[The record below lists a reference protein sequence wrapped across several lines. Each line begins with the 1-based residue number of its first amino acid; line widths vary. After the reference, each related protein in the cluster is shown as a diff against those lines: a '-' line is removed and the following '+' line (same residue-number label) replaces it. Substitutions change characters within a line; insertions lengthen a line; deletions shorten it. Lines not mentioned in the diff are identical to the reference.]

1 LIFNFIHMQLIKEI
15 LSQQGLAQTQGRIL
29 KKRDLGKICFL
40 ELSDFTGSMQVV
52 VEKPELL
59 VKLQDLHPQSI
70 ISLSGQ
76 VHTSPQGKTEIH
88 AESLEIIT
96 AVHEVPDLEL
106 QSKQIKENLD
116 TQLKHR
122 AIGLRHKHNKAI
134 FKIQAKIL
142 EAYREFMIQLGCTE
156 IFTPLLLASSS
167 EGGAEIFHVDY
178 FEKQA
183 TLAQSAQLYKQIM
196 VGAFDRV
203 FGLSKCF
210 RAELSNTR
218 RHTTEATQLE
228 FEFGYIQGLE
238 TILEHEEAAVRHM
251 LKKVYSDCQAEM
263 QTLQAPELMVP
274 KKSFPS
280 YSFEQACKVLT
291 EKFNIDTTD
300 WDDLSTEA
308 EKILCQYAR
317 DTYQSDFIFITH
329 IPKGAF
335 YAYRDEK
342 AVIHNVDLLCK
353 EMEISSGGR
362 RMDDYDQLRMSIMAA
377 GMDPKDFSE
386 YLSIFKFGMPPH
398 GGFGL
403 GLERFTMLICNQD
416 NIRQTT
422 LFPSDPKRVA
432 SQQI

>member
-1 LIFNFIHMQLIKEI
+1 MKLIKEI
-15 LSQQGLAQTQGRIL
+15 KEQKELIQTQGRII
-29 KKRDLGKICFL
+29 KKRDLGKIFFL
-40 ELSDFTGSMQVV
+40 ELSDFTGSIQVV

-59 VKLQDLHPQSI
+59 TKLQDLHPETI
-70 ISLSGQ
+70 ISLSAL
-76 VHTSPQGKTEIH
+76 VKKSPSDKPELH
-88 AESLEIIT
+88 AQSLEIIS
-96 AVHEVPDLEL
+96 AVEEVPDLEL
-106 QSKQIKENLD
+106 QSKEIKENLD

-122 AIGLRHKHNKAI
+122 AIGLRHKKNKAI
-134 FKIQAKIL
+134 FKVQAKIL
-142 EAYREFMIQLGCTE
+142 EAYREFMTNLGCTE

-196 VGAFDRV
+196 VGVFDRV

-218 RHTTEATQLE
+218 RHLTEGSQLE
-228 FEFGYIQGLE
+228 FEFGYIEGLE
-238 TILEHEEAAVRHM
+238 TILKHEEAALRHI
-251 LKKVYSDCQAEM
+251 LKKVYKDCQVEM
-263 QTLQAPELMVP
+263 QTLKAQELMVP
-274 KKSFPS
+274 KETFPT
-280 YSFEQACKVLT
+280 YSFKEACQVLT
-291 EKFNIDTTD
+291 EKFNIDTLE

-308 EKILCQYAR
+308 EKLLCQYAR
-317 DTYQSDFIFITH
+317 ETYKSDFIFITH

-335 YAYRDEK
+335 YAFRDDNGI
-342 AVIHNVDLLCK
+342 IHNVDLLCK

-362 RMDDYDQLRMSIMAA
+362 RIDDYDQLRMSIMAA

-386 YLSIFKFGMPPH
+386 YLSIFKFGMPAH

-403 GLERFTMLICNQD
+403 GLERLTMLICNQD

-432 SQQI
+432 SQQL

>member
-1 LIFNFIHMQLIKEI
+1 MQLIKEI
-15 LSQQGLAQTQGRIL
+15 QSQQGLIQTQGRIL

-52 VEKPELL
+52 IEKPELL

-70 ISLSGQ
+70 ISLIGQ

-88 AESLEIIT
+88 AESLETIT

-106 QSKQIKENLD
+106 QSKHIKENLD

-238 TILEHEEAAVRHM
+238 TILEHEEAAIRHI
-251 LKKVYSDCQAEM
+251 LKKVYTECQTEM

-274 KKSFPS
+274 KESFPS
-280 YSFEQACKVLT
+280 YNFEQACQVLT
-291 EKFNIDTTD
+291 EKFDLDTTD

-308 EKILCQYAR
+308 EKLLCKYAR

-335 YAYRDEK
+335 YAYRDEQGI
-342 AVIHNVDLLCK
+342 IHNVDLLCK

-398 GGFGL
+398 GGFGM
-403 GLERFTMLICNQD
+403 GLERLTMLISNQD

-422 LFPSDPKRVA
+422 LFPSDPQRVA
-432 SQQI
+432 SQHL

>member
-1 LIFNFIHMQLIKEI
+1 MQLIKEI
-15 LSQQGLAQTQGRIL
+15 QSQQGLIQTQGRIL

-40 ELSDFTGSMQVV
+40 ELSDFTGSIQVV

-59 VKLQDLHPQSI
+59 TKLQDLHPQSI

-76 VHTSPQGKTEIH
+76 VHTSPQNQTEIH
-88 AESLEIIT
+88 AERLETIT
-96 AVHEVPDLEL
+96 AVEEVPELEL
-106 QSKQIKENLD
+106 ESKQIKENLD

-122 AIGLRHKHNKAI
+122 AIGLRHKHNQAI

-142 EAYREFMIQLGCTE
+142 EAYREFMTELGCTE
-156 IFTPLLLASSS
+156 IFTPLMLASSS
-167 EGGAEIFHVDY
+167 EGGAEIFHVNY

-196 VGAFDRV
+196 VGVFDRV

-210 RAELSNTR
+210 RAELSFTR
-218 RHTTEATQLE
+218 RHLTEGSQLE

-238 TILEHEEAAVRHM
+238 TILKHEEAAVRHM

-274 KKSFPS
+274 QTQFPI
-280 YSFEQACKVLT
+280 YTFKQACSVLT
-291 EKFNIDTTD
+291 EKFNLDTLE

-308 EKILCQYAR
+308 EKLLCQYAR

-335 YAYRDEK
+335 YAYRDDQGT
-342 AVIHNVDLLCK
+342 IHNVDLLCK

-403 GLERFTMLICNQD
+403 GLERFTMLICNQE